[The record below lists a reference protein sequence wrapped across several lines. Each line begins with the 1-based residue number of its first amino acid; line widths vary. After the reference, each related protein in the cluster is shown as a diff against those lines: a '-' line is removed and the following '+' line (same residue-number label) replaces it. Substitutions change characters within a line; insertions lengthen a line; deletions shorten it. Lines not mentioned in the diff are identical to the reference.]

1 MLTIPNL
8 ISTIRLFLVPVF
20 LWLLLGRDNP
30 AAAGWLLGGIGATDW
45 IDGYLAR
52 RLNQVSEIGKV
63 LDPLADRLAV
73 AAALIGGLISG
84 DLPAWFAIAVIVR
97 EVLVSGGALA
107 LAFRVKGKIPVR
119 RAGKL
124 ATLLIYASLG
134 GFLVG
139 GGGRFAPFLWLGW
152 IFGIPGLVLY
162 YAVAAQYV
170 GDARRLMR
178 AGDATETAPPA
189 G

>member
-107 LAFRVKGKIPVR
+107 LAFRAKGKTIPVR
-119 RAGKL
+119 RIGKL

-152 IFGIPGLVLY
+152 IFGIPGLILY
-162 YAVAAQYV
+162 YLVAAQYV
-170 GDARRLMR
+170 GDARRLLR
-178 AGDATETAPPA
+178 AGDGDSPPA

>member
-8 ISTIRLFLVPVF
+8 ISTVRLLLVPVF

-107 LAFRVKGKIPVR
+107 LAFRAKGKTIPVR
-119 RAGKL
+119 RIGKL

-152 IFGIPGLVLY
+152 IFGIPGLILY
-162 YAVAAQYV
+162 YLVAAQYV
-170 GDARRLMR
+170 GDARRLLR
-178 AGDATETAPPA
+178 AGDGDGPPA